1 MIQLIVNGIYLPET
15 SKDKYQCYPG
25 ELSVNVEM
33 ISGRTVRE
41 VRGHVQMITWSYD
54 YMGNTLWRQ
63 LAAVLRGNTAFPV
76 SYLPDDGD
84 AMATG
89 TFLVDYITQPTFAF
103 SKGGVGLWH
112 NVGFTLREVTPHD

>member
-54 YMGNTLWRQ
+54 YMGNDLWRQ

-76 SYLPDDGD
+76 SYLPDDSD

-89 TFLVDYITQPTFAF
+89 TFLVDSITQPAFAF
-103 SKGGVGLWH
+103 SKDGVGLWH

>member
-1 MIQLIVNGIYLPET
+1 MTQLIIDGIYLPET
-15 SKDKYQCYPG
+15 SRDKYQCYPG

-41 VRGHVQMITWSYD
+41 VRGHVQMISWSYD
-54 YMGNTLWRQ
+54 YMGGDLWRQ

-76 SYLPDDGD
+76 VYLPDDSD
-84 AMATG
+84 EMRTG
-89 TFLVDYITQPTFAF
+89 TFLPESITQPTFAF
-103 SKGGVGLWH
+103 SRDGRGLWH

>member
-15 SKDKYQCYPG
+15 TKDKYQCYPG

-54 YMGNTLWRQ
+54 YMGNDLWRQ
-63 LAAVLRGNTAFPV
+63 LAAVLRGNIAFPV
-76 SYLPDDGD
+76 SYLPDDSD

-89 TFLVDYITQPTFAF
+89 TFLVDSITQPTFAF